1 MGRRAA
7 SPRANSDAVPWARD
21 QTWSAI
27 IIDGGRRP
35 MWAGDLIT
43 DGRGT
48 VYMVGRWH
56 VTDEDMKVFGMVRHK
71 MQMAVFFS
79 VIDVSKDLPDAD
91 IHSAE

>member
-1 MGRRAA
+1 MN
-7 SPRANSDAVPWARD
+7 PP
-21 QTWSAI
+21 
-27 IIDGGRRP
+27 P
-35 MWAGDLIT
+35 MMLALFSTELQLNVLAPYGELVFQIT

-79 VIDVSKDLPDAD
+79 VIDVSTSIK
-91 IHSAE
+91 